1 MPGNDN
7 QLKAYKNS
15 DTEDDYLS
23 LIVKV
28 AYGQTSGLQ
37 LVLLFCLLML
47 WPVELRLIKP
57 WMLYLYFTCTWLVM
71 THRKILPIAL
81 NANMVLRFCNFLIRS
96 LV

>member
-37 LVLLFCLLML
+37 LVLLFFLLML

-57 WMLYLYFTCTWLVM
+57 
-71 THRKILPIAL
+71 
-81 NANMVLRFCNFLIRS
+81 
-96 LV
+96 